1 MSKIWTRMGDG
12 QAVKLIPTSS
22 VKTSSRRPTTP
33 QTRATSHRS
42 KNARSRSSSKIF
54 SAPWRVIGV
63 EPGHEVPLTKDET
76 ACTLVSSQLSSG
88 SHLPISREAAVEI
101 FERVF
106 AFDTMELGWIDYS
119 FKQAKPMVSLD
130 QVSIER
136 LLAHRLYSPSSTAQ
150 CRTWGCT
157 TRLTG
162 RSPTRQT
169 FYGMMK
175 VEEAREMQMKASELC
190 EEDMVFV
197 CKRMAEIGADGID
210 FDTTASAGDADFLA
224 VLRTVEELKKTT
236 NLGIEVGMSGEFV
249 LGMHGEVEYK
259 GTKLAGLWPHQQL
272 KVVEQAG
279 ADIFGPVVNTK
290 TNKSAP
296 WNVARAV
303 TFVKEVCKQ
312 ATVPVHANVG
322 MGVGGTPMFRPR
334 RGRPQPRERRDGRD
348 RQGGRVVG
356 GRRRSFRNVP
366 DQRSRPEWVA
376 FVPLEIWWHACSSIT
391 G

>member
-1 MSKIWTRMGDG
+1 VSNVWTRMGDG
-12 QAVKLIPTSS
+12 QAVVMTSDELRKDIIAAS
-22 VKTSSRRPTTP
+22 EDAADKGKVPILEDNEIDKMME
-33 QTRATSHRS
+33 
-42 KNARSRSSSKIF
+42 IF
-54 SAPWRVIGV
+54 TAPWRVIGV

-76 ACTLVSSQLSSG
+76 ACTLISSQLSSG

-136 LLAHRLYSPSSTAQ
+136 LLATTVFPILYGAMPNMGLYYTPDGPYTNPAD
-150 CRTWGCT
+150 
-157 TRLTG
+157 LL
-162 RSPTRQT
+162 
-169 FYGMMK
+169 GMMK

-190 EEDMVFV
+190 EEDMIFV

-224 VLRTVEELKKTT
+224 VLKTVEELKKTT
-236 NLGIEVGMSGEFV
+236 NLGIEVGMSGEFI

-279 ADIFGPVVNTK
+279 ADMFGPVVNTK
-290 TNKSAP
+290 TNKSAA

-303 TFVKEVCKQ
+303 TMVKEVCKQ
-312 ATVPVHANVG
+312 ATIPIHANVG
-322 MGVGGTPMFRPR
+322 MGVGGTPMFETPPVDALSRASVAMV
-334 RGRPQPRERRDGRD
+334 EIAKVDG
-348 RQGGRVVG
+348 
-356 GRRRSFRNVP
+356 
-366 DQRSRPEWVA
+366 
-376 FVPLEIWWHACSSIT
+376 L
-391 G
+391 

>member
-1 MSKIWTRMGDG
+1 MSNVWTRMGDG
-12 QAVKLIPTSS
+12 QAVVMTSDELRKDIIEAS
-22 VKTSSRRPTTP
+22 EDAADKGKVPILEDNEIDKMME
-33 QTRATSHRS
+33 
-42 KNARSRSSSKIF
+42 IF
-54 SAPWRVIGV
+54 TAPWRVIGV

-76 ACTLVSSQLSSG
+76 ACTLISSQLSSG

-136 LLAHRLYSPSSTAQ
+136 LLATTVFPILYGAMPNMGLYYTPDGPFTNPAD
-150 CRTWGCT
+150 
-157 TRLTG
+157 LL
-162 RSPTRQT
+162 
-169 FYGMMK
+169 GMMK

-190 EEDMVFV
+190 EEDMIFV

-224 VLRTVEELKKTT
+224 VLKTVEELKKTT
-236 NLGIEVGMSGEFV
+236 NLGIEVGMSGEFI

-279 ADIFGPVVNTK
+279 ADMFGPVVNTK
-290 TNKSAP
+290 TNKSAA

-303 TFVKEVCKQ
+303 TIVKEVCKQ
-312 ATVPVHANVG
+312 ATIPIHANVG
-322 MGVGGTPMFRPR
+322 MGVGGTPMFETPPVDALSRASVAMV
-334 RGRPQPRERRDGRD
+334 EIAKVDG
-348 RQGGRVVG
+348 
-356 GRRRSFRNVP
+356 
-366 DQRSRPEWVA
+366 
-376 FVPLEIWWHACSSIT
+376 L
-391 G
+391 

>member
-1 MSKIWTRMGDG
+1 MGDG
-12 QAVKLIPTSS
+12 QAVVMTSDELRKDIIEATEDAADKGGVPILDDNEIDKLME
-22 VKTSSRRPTTP
+22 
-33 QTRATSHRS
+33 
-42 KNARSRSSSKIF
+42 IF
-54 SAPWRVIGV
+54 TAPWRVIGV

-136 LLAHRLYSPSSTAQ
+136 LLATTVFPILYGAMPNMGLYYTPDGPFTNPAD
-150 CRTWGCT
+150 
-157 TRLTG
+157 LL
-162 RSPTRQT
+162 
-169 FYGMMK
+169 GMMK
-175 VEEAREMQMKASELC
+175 VDEAREMQMKASELC
-190 EEDMVFV
+190 EEDMIFV

-224 VLRTVEELKKTT
+224 VLNTVEELKKTT
-236 NLGIEVGMSGEFV
+236 KLGVEVGMSGEFV

-290 TNKSAP
+290 TNKSAA

-312 ATVPVHANVG
+312 STIPVHANVG
-322 MGVGGTPMFRPR
+322 MGVGGTPMFETPPVDALSRASVAMV
-334 RGRPQPRERRDGRD
+334 EIAKVDG
-348 RQGGRVVG
+348 
-356 GRRRSFRNVP
+356 
-366 DQRSRPEWVA
+366 
-376 FVPLEIWWHACSSIT
+376 L
-391 G
+391 

>member
-1 MSKIWTRMGDG
+1 VSNVWTRMGDG
-12 QAVKLIPTSS
+12 QAVVMTSDELRKDIIEAS
-22 VKTSSRRPTTP
+22 EDAADKGKVPILEDNEIDKMME
-33 QTRATSHRS
+33 
-42 KNARSRSSSKIF
+42 IF
-54 SAPWRVIGV
+54 TAPWRVIGV

-76 ACTLVSSQLSSG
+76 ACTLISSQLSSG

-136 LLAHRLYSPSSTAQ
+136 LLATTVFPILYGAMPNMGLYYTPDGPYTNPAD
-150 CRTWGCT
+150 
-157 TRLTG
+157 LL
-162 RSPTRQT
+162 
-169 FYGMMK
+169 GMMK

-190 EEDMVFV
+190 EEDMIFV

-224 VLRTVEELKKTT
+224 VLKTVEELKKTT
-236 NLGIEVGMSGEFV
+236 NLGIEVGMSGEFI

-259 GTKLAGLWPHQQL
+259 GTRLAGLWPHQQL

-279 ADIFGPVVNTK
+279 ADMFGPVVNTK
-290 TNKSAP
+290 TNKSAA

-303 TFVKEVCKQ
+303 TMVKEVCKQ
-312 ATVPVHANVG
+312 ATIPIHANVG
-322 MGVGGTPMFRPR
+322 MGVGGTPMFETPPVDALSRASVAMV
-334 RGRPQPRERRDGRD
+334 EIAKVDG
-348 RQGGRVVG
+348 
-356 GRRRSFRNVP
+356 
-366 DQRSRPEWVA
+366 
-376 FVPLEIWWHACSSIT
+376 L
-391 G
+391 

>member
-1 MSKIWTRMGDG
+1 VSNVWTRMGDG
-12 QAVKLIPTSS
+12 QAVVMTSDELRKDIIEATEDAADKGSIPILEDNEIE
-22 VKTSSRRPTTP
+22 KMME
-33 QTRATSHRS
+33 
-42 KNARSRSSSKIF
+42 IF
-54 SAPWRVIGV
+54 TAPWRVIGV

-136 LLAHRLYSPSSTAQ
+136 LLATTVFPILYGAMPNMGLYYTPDGPFTNPAD
-150 CRTWGCT
+150 
-157 TRLTG
+157 LL
-162 RSPTRQT
+162 
-169 FYGMMK
+169 GMMK
-175 VEEAREMQMKASELC
+175 VEEARAEQMKASELC
-190 EEDMVFV
+190 QEDMIFV

-224 VLRTVEELKKTT
+224 VLNTVEELKKTT
-236 NLGIEVGMSGEFV
+236 NLGIEVGMSGEFI

-279 ADIFGPVVNTK
+279 ADMFGPVVNTK
-290 TNKSAP
+290 TNKSAA

-312 ATVPVHANVG
+312 STIPVHANVG
-322 MGVGGTPMFRPR
+322 MGVGGTPMFETPPVDALSRASVAMV
-334 RGRPQPRERRDGRD
+334 EIAKVDG
-348 RQGGRVVG
+348 
-356 GRRRSFRNVP
+356 
-366 DQRSRPEWVA
+366 
-376 FVPLEIWWHACSSIT
+376 L
-391 G
+391 

>member
-1 MSKIWTRMGDG
+1 VSNVWTRMGDG
-12 QAVKLIPTSS
+12 QAVVMTSDEL
-22 VKTSSRRPTTP
+22 RRDIIEASEDAADKAKVPILEDNEID
-33 QTRATSHRS
+33 
-42 KNARSRSSSKIF
+42 KMMEIF
-54 SAPWRVIGV
+54 TAPWRVIGV

-76 ACTLVSSQLSSG
+76 ACTLISSQLSSG

-136 LLAHRLYSPSSTAQ
+136 LLATTVFPILYGAMPNMGLYYTPDGPFTNPAD
-150 CRTWGCT
+150 
-157 TRLTG
+157 LL
-162 RSPTRQT
+162 
-169 FYGMMK
+169 GMMK

-190 EEDMVFV
+190 EEDMIFV

-236 NLGIEVGMSGEFV
+236 NLGIEVGMSGEFI

-259 GTKLAGLWPHQQL
+259 GTRLAGLWPHQQL

-279 ADIFGPVVNTK
+279 ADMFGPVVNTK
-290 TNKSAP
+290 TNKSAA

-303 TFVKEVCKQ
+303 TMVKEVCKQ
-312 ATVPVHANVG
+312 ATIPIHANVG
-322 MGVGGTPMFRPR
+322 MGVGGTPMFETPPVDALSRASVAMV
-334 RGRPQPRERRDGRD
+334 EIAKVDG
-348 RQGGRVVG
+348 
-356 GRRRSFRNVP
+356 
-366 DQRSRPEWVA
+366 
-376 FVPLEIWWHACSSIT
+376 L
-391 G
+391 

>member
-1 MSKIWTRMGDG
+1 VSNVWTRMGDG
-12 QAVKLIPTSS
+12 QAVVMTSDELRKDIIEAS
-22 VKTSSRRPTTP
+22 EDAADKGKVPILEDNEIDKMME
-33 QTRATSHRS
+33 
-42 KNARSRSSSKIF
+42 IF
-54 SAPWRVIGV
+54 TAPWRVIGV

-76 ACTLVSSQLSSG
+76 ACTLISSQLSSG

-136 LLAHRLYSPSSTAQ
+136 LLATTVFPILYGAMPNMGLYYTPDGPFTNPAD
-150 CRTWGCT
+150 
-157 TRLTG
+157 LL
-162 RSPTRQT
+162 
-169 FYGMMK
+169 GMMK

-190 EEDMVFV
+190 EEDMIFV

-224 VLRTVEELKKTT
+224 VLKTVEELKKTT
-236 NLGIEVGMSGEFV
+236 NLGIEVGMSGEFI

-279 ADIFGPVVNTK
+279 ADMFGPVVNTK
-290 TNKSAP
+290 TNKSAA

-303 TFVKEVCKQ
+303 TMVKEVCKQ
-312 ATVPVHANVG
+312 ATIPIHANVG
-322 MGVGGTPMFRPR
+322 MGVGGTPMFETPPVDALSRASVAMV
-334 RGRPQPRERRDGRD
+334 EIAKVDG
-348 RQGGRVVG
+348 
-356 GRRRSFRNVP
+356 
-366 DQRSRPEWVA
+366 
-376 FVPLEIWWHACSSIT
+376 L
-391 G
+391 

>member
-1 MSKIWTRMGDG
+1 MSNVWTRMGDG
-12 QAVKLIPTSS
+12 QAVVMTSDELRKDIIEAS
-22 VKTSSRRPTTP
+22 EDAADKGKVPILEDNEIDKMME
-33 QTRATSHRS
+33 
-42 KNARSRSSSKIF
+42 IF
-54 SAPWRVIGV
+54 TAPWRVIGV

-76 ACTLVSSQLSSG
+76 ACTLISSQLSSG

-136 LLAHRLYSPSSTAQ
+136 LLATTVFPILYGAMPNMGLYYTPDGPFTNPAD
-150 CRTWGCT
+150 
-157 TRLTG
+157 LL
-162 RSPTRQT
+162 
-169 FYGMMK
+169 GMMK

-190 EEDMVFV
+190 EEDMIFV

-224 VLRTVEELKKTT
+224 VLKTVEELKKTT
-236 NLGIEVGMSGEFV
+236 NLGIEVGMSGEFI

-279 ADIFGPVVNTK
+279 ADMFGPVVNTK
-290 TNKSAP
+290 TNKSAA

-303 TFVKEVCKQ
+303 TMVKEVCKQ
-312 ATVPVHANVG
+312 ATIPIHANVG
-322 MGVGGTPMFRPR
+322 MGVGGTPMFETPPVDALSRASVAMV
-334 RGRPQPRERRDGRD
+334 EIAKVDG
-348 RQGGRVVG
+348 
-356 GRRRSFRNVP
+356 
-366 DQRSRPEWVA
+366 
-376 FVPLEIWWHACSSIT
+376 L
-391 G
+391 

>member
-1 MSKIWTRMGDG
+1 VSNVWTRMGDG
-12 QAVKLIPTSS
+12 QAVVMTSDELRKDIIEAS
-22 VKTSSRRPTTP
+22 EDAADKGKVPILEDNEIDKMME
-33 QTRATSHRS
+33 
-42 KNARSRSSSKIF
+42 IF
-54 SAPWRVIGV
+54 TAPWRVIGV

-76 ACTLVSSQLSSG
+76 ACTLISSQLSSG

-136 LLAHRLYSPSSTAQ
+136 LLATTVFPILYGAMPNMGLYYTPDGPYTNPAD
-150 CRTWGCT
+150 
-157 TRLTG
+157 LL
-162 RSPTRQT
+162 
-169 FYGMMK
+169 GMMK

-190 EEDMVFV
+190 EEDMIFV

-224 VLRTVEELKKTT
+224 VLKTVEELKKTT
-236 NLGIEVGMSGEFV
+236 NLGIEVGMSGEFI

-259 GTKLAGLWPHQQL
+259 GTRLAGLWPHQQL

-290 TNKSAP
+290 TNKSAA

-303 TFVKEVCKQ
+303 TMVKEVCKQ
-312 ATVPVHANVG
+312 ATIPIHANVG
-322 MGVGGTPMFRPR
+322 MGVGGTPMFETPPVDALSRASVAMV
-334 RGRPQPRERRDGRD
+334 EIAKVDG
-348 RQGGRVVG
+348 
-356 GRRRSFRNVP
+356 
-366 DQRSRPEWVA
+366 
-376 FVPLEIWWHACSSIT
+376 L
-391 G
+391 

>member
-1 MSKIWTRMGDG
+1 VSNVWTRMGDG
-12 QAVKLIPTSS
+12 QAVVMTSDELRKDIIEAS
-22 VKTSSRRPTTP
+22 EDAADKGKVPILDDNEIDKMME
-33 QTRATSHRS
+33 
-42 KNARSRSSSKIF
+42 IF
-54 SAPWRVIGV
+54 TAPWRVIGV

-76 ACTLVSSQLSSG
+76 ACTLISSQLSSG

-136 LLAHRLYSPSSTAQ
+136 LLATTVFPILYGAMPNMGLYYTPDGPFTNPAD
-150 CRTWGCT
+150 
-157 TRLTG
+157 LL
-162 RSPTRQT
+162 
-169 FYGMMK
+169 GMMK

-190 EEDMVFV
+190 EEDMIFV

-224 VLRTVEELKKTT
+224 VLKTVEELKKTT
-236 NLGIEVGMSGEFV
+236 NLGIEVGMSGEFI

-279 ADIFGPVVNTK
+279 ADMFGPVVNTK
-290 TNKSAP
+290 TNKSAA

-303 TFVKEVCKQ
+303 TMVKEVCKQ
-312 ATVPVHANVG
+312 ATIPIHANVG
-322 MGVGGTPMFRPR
+322 MGVGGTPMFETPPVDALSRASVAMV
-334 RGRPQPRERRDGRD
+334 EIAKVDG
-348 RQGGRVVG
+348 
-356 GRRRSFRNVP
+356 
-366 DQRSRPEWVA
+366 
-376 FVPLEIWWHACSSIT
+376 L
-391 G
+391 

>member
-1 MSKIWTRMGDG
+1 MSNVWTRMGDG
-12 QAVKLIPTSS
+12 QAVVMTSDELRKDIIEAS
-22 VKTSSRRPTTP
+22 EDAADKGKVPILDDNEIDKMME
-33 QTRATSHRS
+33 
-42 KNARSRSSSKIF
+42 IF
-54 SAPWRVIGV
+54 TAPWRVIGV

-76 ACTLVSSQLSSG
+76 ACTLISSQLSSG

-136 LLAHRLYSPSSTAQ
+136 LLATTVFPILYGAMPNMGLYYTPDGPFTNPAD
-150 CRTWGCT
+150 
-157 TRLTG
+157 LL
-162 RSPTRQT
+162 
-169 FYGMMK
+169 GMMK

-190 EEDMVFV
+190 EEDMIFV

-224 VLRTVEELKKTT
+224 VLKTVEELKKTT
-236 NLGIEVGMSGEFV
+236 NLGIEVGMSGEFI

-279 ADIFGPVVNTK
+279 ADMFGPVVNTK
-290 TNKSAP
+290 TNKSAA

-303 TFVKEVCKQ
+303 TMVKEVCKQ
-312 ATVPVHANVG
+312 ATIPIHANVG
-322 MGVGGTPMFRPR
+322 MGVGGTPMFETPPVDALSRASVAMV
-334 RGRPQPRERRDGRD
+334 EIAKVDG
-348 RQGGRVVG
+348 
-356 GRRRSFRNVP
+356 
-366 DQRSRPEWVA
+366 
-376 FVPLEIWWHACSSIT
+376 L
-391 G
+391 